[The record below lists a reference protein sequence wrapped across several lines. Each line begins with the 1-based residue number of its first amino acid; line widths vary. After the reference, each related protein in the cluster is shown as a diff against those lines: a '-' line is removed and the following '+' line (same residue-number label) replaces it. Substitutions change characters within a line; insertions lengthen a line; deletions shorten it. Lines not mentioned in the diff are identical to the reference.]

1 MLYLQHLS
9 IQNFRNYDSMVADFS
24 PQINCFTGPNGS
36 GKTSVLDAIYY
47 LSFTKSYFSLYD
59 YQLVKQGQQWLRVEG
74 IYERNGHSEGVTMF
88 WQQGKKNLKVNN
100 NDVKKRSEHI
110 GTYPLVMIAPG
121 DINLIY
127 EGSEERRKFMDG
139 IISQTDKVYLRNLL
153 DYNRIVDQRN
163 RMFRNY
169 ADGGVLDPIQLES
182 YNAMIVKLG
191 GELYAKRIAFLREFI
206 PLFQQH
212 YRKLSSGNETVH
224 IHHVSDYQEHSPEMC
239 IELSKH
245 ADIAANRTTKGIHKD
260 ELEFMIQEFPL
271 KKFASQGQQKSF
283 IIALKLAQFDYL
295 KQATQTMPLLLL
307 DDIFE
312 KLDGQRLDVLMS
324 LIAQENFGQI
334 FITDTHSER
343 LIPAVSALSSEI
355 KHFSVNYGTIHEI

>member
-9 IQNFRNYDSMVADFS
+9 LQNFKNYELLQAEFS

-47 LSFTKSYFSLYD
+47 LSFTKSYFSLFD
-59 YQLVKQGQQWLRVEG
+59 YQMVKQDRDWLRVEG
-74 IYERNGHSEGVTMF
+74 KYERNGHVEAVAMF

-100 NDVKKRSEHI
+100 NDVNKLSEHI

-121 DINLIY
+121 DINLIH
-127 EGSEERRKFMDG
+127 EGSEDRRKFMDG
-139 IISQTDKVYLRNLL
+139 IISQTDKMYLRSLL
-153 DYNRIVDQRN
+153 DYNRILEQRN

-169 ADGGVLDPIQLES
+169 ADGGVLDPVQLES
-182 YNAMIVKLG
+182 YNAMLVKLG
-191 GELYAKRIAFLREFI
+191 GELYTRRKAFLHEFI
-206 PLFQQH
+206 PIFQGH
-212 YRKLSSGNETVH
+212 YQKLSAGNENVH
-224 IHHVSDYQEHSPEMC
+224 IAYVSDYHEHSPEAC

-245 ADIAANRTTKGIHKD
+245 ADIAASRTTKGIHKD

-295 KQATQTMPLLLL
+295 KKTTQTIPLLLL

-312 KLDGQRLDVLMS
+312 KLDGQRLNVLMT

-343 LIPAVSALSSEI
+343 LIPAVSAVSNQV